1 MINLKKIKR
10 NQKMDRCRWK
20 DLFLIKNE
28 LLTESTGDMMT
39 MIEMKNVYKTY
50 RRKDVTTEALK
61 GIDLEVQ
68 EGDIFGVIGYSGAGK
83 STLVRLVNYL
93 ERPTGGEVIVDG
105 QALNDLSDSQLRA
118 MKKQIGMIFQHF
130 NLLESKTIFD
140 NIAIPLILSKKPKD
154 EIKKRV
160 RELLDFVG
168 LGDKAKSYPKELSG
182 GQKQRV
188 GIARALA
195 SNPKILLCDEA
206 TSALDPQTTQSIL
219 RLLKRVNKEYNITI
233 MIITHEMSVIQEVC
247 SRVAVMEAGEI
258 IEQGSVLDVFGHPKH
273 PTTKNFVKTVIH
285 NSIPE
290 SVKRTL
296 KKTENSRVFRV
307 EVVGEVASEPIVQ
320 QLMKNHDVEVN
331 ILFANMTEIQDTT
344 LVIMYMQFEGKAS
357 AIESTIQF
365 LKEKGAGIEEVVE

>member
-1 MINLKKIKR
+1 
-10 NQKMDRCRWK
+10 
-20 DLFLIKNE
+20 
-28 LLTESTGDMMT
+28 
-39 MIEMKNVYKTY
+39 MIEMKSVYKTY
-50 RRKDVTTEALK
+50 KRKNVTTEALK
-61 GIDLEVQ
+61 GIDLKVE

-93 ERPTGGEVIVDG
+93 ERPTGGQVKVDG
-105 QALNDLSDSQLRA
+105 QVLGNLSDSQLRA

-140 NIAIPLILSKKPKD
+140 NVAIPLVLTKRPKA

-160 RELLDFVG
+160 MELLDFVG
-168 LGDKAKSYPKELSG
+168 LSEKAQSYPKELSG

-219 RLLKRVNKEYNITI
+219 QLLKRVNKEYNITI

-247 SRVAVMEAGEI
+247 NRVAVMEAGEI

-290 SVKRTL
+290 SVKRSL
-296 KKTENSRVFRV
+296 KKSENSKTYRV
-307 EVVGEVASEPIVQ
+307 EVKGEVASEPIVQ
-320 QLMKNHDVEVN
+320 QIMKNHDVEVN
-331 ILFANMTEIQDTT
+331 ILFANMTEIQETT
-344 LVIMYMQFEGKAS
+344 LVIMYMQIGGDSS
-357 AIESTIQF
+357 AIEKTLQF
-365 LKEKGAGIEEVVE
+365 LGEKGAGIEEVVE

>member
-1 MINLKKIKR
+1 MR
-10 NQKMDRCRWK
+10 GVERM
-20 DLFLIKNE
+20 
-28 LLTESTGDMMT
+28 S
-39 MIEMKNVYKTY
+39 MIEMKDVYKTY
-50 RRKDVTTEALK
+50 KRKNVTTDALR
-61 GIDLEVQ
+61 GIDLQIQ

-93 ERPTGGEVIVDG
+93 ERPTKGDVIVDG
-105 QALNDLSDSQLRA
+105 QKLSTLSNEQLRA

-140 NIAIPLILSKKPKD
+140 NVAIPLVLSKRPKQ
-154 EIKKRV
+154 EIKARV
-160 RELLDFVG
+160 MELLEFVG
-168 LGDKAKSYPKELSG
+168 LSDKAKSYPKELSG

-219 RLLKRVNKEYNITI
+219 ELLKKINTEYKITI

-247 SRVAVMEAGEI
+247 NRVAVMEDGKI

-273 PTTKNFVKTVIH
+273 PTSKNFVKTVIH
-285 NSIPE
+285 NSIPN
-290 SVKRTL
+290 SVKRNL
-296 KKTENSRVFRV
+296 IQSENARVFRL
-307 EVVGEVASEPIVQ
+307 EVKGDSASEPIIY
-320 QLMKNHDVEVN
+320 QLLKDFDVKVN

-344 LVIMYMQFEGKAS
+344 LVIMYMQFEG
-357 AIESTIQF
+357 
-365 LKEKGAGIEEVVE
+365 EKGSIDRALEFLRGKVDGIEEVDENC